1 MRRYYAEMKYEID
14 GKEYVFE
21 YLISTIRPYEIGK
34 EYLIMYNPD
43 NPSQHVMANKE
54 RTIMIICSVMAAIV
68 MFLGLGLLAAAIDKL
83 KKRYVPRRK
92 VKSQDTD

>member
-83 KKRYVPRRK
+83 RKRYVPRRK